1 MSLARWRY
9 IVPLRVRSLL
19 RREPVEQEL
28 DEELRFHLDQRIAA
42 NVASGMAPDEA
53 ARASR
58 VALGN
63 QPLIRERTRDAWGWR
78 WLDEARYDVR
88 HALRGLRKSPAF
100 ATTAVVTLA
109 LSAGSATAIFSVVDA
124 VVLRAL
130 PFDQPDRLVAL
141 GNRSVARPAPRLN
154 RIAPQD
160 FLDWQQR
167 QQVLDGLAAFVPAS
181 PTLLEPGVAPEELH
195 AVRVSASFFDVLRVP
210 ALMGRTFTPEEDVDG
225 RHRVA
230 VLSYGWWQRRF
241 GRDPNIVGTT
251 IHLDSGDVE
260 IVGIAPPAV
269 SQALDAE
276 TPTDLWM
283 PLVIPDAER
292 MRSPNRYNF
301 YLQALGRLRDGL
313 SRAQAS
319 VGLNQMAQVLEAEYP
334 DWNKDRRIGVRPL
347 DEHVVP
353 AGIRSWLL
361 LLLGAVGVVLVIAY
375 ANIAALMVA
384 RASERQREIGI
395 RAALGAS
402 RLRIVRQLVV
412 ESLVVSLIG
421 AGVGLVLAWWAV
433 EGLRAAMPDGVP
445 RVVTVALD
453 LRVFAAAVG
462 GAVVSGVVFG
472 LVPAG
477 GCSRPVLTQVL
488 QDGARGATAG
498 RARQRLRS
506 TLVVSEI
513 ALAVVLLIG
522 AGLFLVSFVN
532 LMRVDVG
539 FDPAGVLTAW
549 VAPQPDGEMTDR
561 ASVALT
567 DTVDRVRQIRDVEA
581 VTAVSG
587 TSPAGTGVAAIKIA
601 IPGRTRDGGEQVL
614 AAIVTPDYH
623 RVLRIPLHAGRYFD
637 EGDRRGSEPVVL
649 LGAATA
655 RQYFPG
661 ADPVGDVIDVNGT
674 RRQIVGV
681 VGDIRPY
688 RDWQLVS
695 ALVYLPVTQ
704 HPIGGSHLLIRTT
717 GDPLAPL
724 PLVRAAVAGVLPDV
738 VGSRNPN
745 LPSASSFGVR

>member
-1 MSLARWRY
+1 M
-9 IVPLRVRSLL
+9 
-19 RREPVEQEL
+19 
-28 DEELRFHLDQRIAA
+28 
-42 NVASGMAPDEA
+42 
-53 ARASR
+53 
-58 VALGN
+58 LG
-63 QPLIRERTRDAWGWR
+63 
-78 WLDEARYDVR
+78 
-88 HALRGLRKSPAF
+88 
-100 ATTAVVTLA
+100 
-109 LSAGSATAIFSVVDA
+109 
-124 VVLRAL
+124 
-130 PFDQPDRLVAL
+130 
-141 GNRSVARPAPRLN
+141 
-154 RIAPQD
+154 
-160 FLDWQQR
+160 
-167 QQVLDGLAAFVPAS
+167 
-181 PTLLEPGVAPEELH
+181 
-195 AVRVSASFFDVLRVP
+195 
-210 ALMGRTFTPEEDVDG
+210 
-225 RHRVA
+225 
-230 VLSYGWWQRRF
+230 
-241 GRDPNIVGTT
+241 
-251 IHLDSGDVE
+251 
-260 IVGIAPPAV
+260 
-269 SQALDAE
+269 
-276 TPTDLWM
+276 
-283 PLVIPDAER
+283 
-292 MRSPNRYNF
+292 
-301 YLQALGRLRDGL
+301 
-313 SRAQAS
+313 
-319 VGLNQMAQVLEAEYP
+319 
-334 DWNKDRRIGVRPL
+334 
-347 DEHVVP
+347 
-353 AGIRSWLL
+353 
-361 LLLGAVGVVLVIAY
+361 IAY
-375 ANIAALMVA
+375 ANIANLMVA

-477 GCSRPVLTQVL
+477 GCSRPVLTHVL

-581 VTAVSG
+581 VAAVSG
-587 TSPAGTGVAAIKIA
+587 TSPAGTGVAAIKIV

-649 LGAATA
+649 LGAATV

-738 VGSRNPN
+738 PVRDADALETIMARRAAQRRLSMLLLGV
-745 LPSASSFGVR
+745 FGVLGLGIALVGVYGLLAYVVTQRTHEVGVRRALGATRMAVTSLLLRRTVTLVGLGLAAGGFAAWGVSTTTKAFLFQLGPTDARIFGGALTVVALCSLVAAALPASRAARGDPMVALRVE